1 MNINDNTLLVQSN
14 YIIENKPR
22 FSINALRIFYTVV
35 AKINKKDKD
44 FYDYKINVK
53 EFAELWNIDINSNN
67 MYDHLKPLAK
77 EMLSSYILIEKING
91 KGKKILEGF
100 SIFTNYKYIEGEGFF
115 RVKLNPDLQEY
126 FLELKKNFTK
136 YSMKNLILLN
146 ANNASAVTMRTYEIV
161 KQYEKLGKRQ
171 LTVLEYK
178 RATGLLEVDNT
189 GKIIYEKYKGNNAN
203 LKKYAILPAKQLI
216 NTYTDILMD
225 YDITGRGNNAVINF
239 SIKLKKENEQTS
251 KQNDIPDDYEEHKND
266 IPPVD
271 TEEYDEYIEDN
282 FTDDEQLIMAVVP
295 DAVHSY
301 EKDKLHA
308 IYGLASRFITGY
320 GEDKQFKVITTIS
333 RFTQG
338 IWKPTKSKQVKSN
351 NVYGY
356 YYACLEA
363 WLKNQFNAE
372 LIY

>member
-22 FSINALRIFYTVV
+22 LSINALRLFYTMV
-35 AKINKKDKD
+35 AMVNKEDD
-44 FYDYKINVK
+44 EFYEYKINVK
-53 EFAELWNIDINSNN
+53 EFAEQWSIDIKSNN
-67 MYDHLKPLAK
+67 VYQVLKSLAD
-77 EMLSSYILIEKING
+77 EILSSYILIEKING

-100 SIFTNYKYIEGEGFF
+100 SIFSMYSYTDGSAYMS
-115 RVKLNPDLQEY
+115 VKLNPEIKEY
-126 FLELKKNFTK
+126 FINLKKNFTK
-136 YSMKNLILLN
+136 YSMNNLFLLN
-146 ANNASAVTMRTYEIV
+146 ANNASAVTMRTYEFV
-161 KQYEKLGKRQ
+161 KQFEKLGKRKV
-171 LTVLEYK
+171 TVLEYK
-178 RATGLLEVDNT
+178 KAVGLLEMNRA
-189 GKIIYEKYKGNNAN
+189 GKIISEKYKGNNAN
-203 LKKYAILPAKQLI
+203 LKQYALIPAIQLI
-216 NTYTDILMD
+216 NTYTDVLID
-225 YDITGRGNNAVINF
+225 YNITGRGSNAVINF
-239 SIKLKKENEQTS
+239 SIKTKKENEQIP
-251 KQNDIPDDYEEHKND
+251 KQNELPNE
-266 IPPVD
+266 D
-271 TEEYDEYIEDN
+271 TTEFDEYIEDN